1 MKVEG
6 HMLRK
11 MLVFGITSTVVLAE
25 LPALAQQQ
33 SGQQA
38 IEEIEVFANNRRA
51 EGLTNV
57 NAAVSVISE
66 EELDLIGHSH
76 YQEALTRVP
85 GFSGNRN
92 NGQESLMAIR
102 SPVLTGAGA
111 CGAFLIAENGI
122 PVRSAGFCNVNEM
135 FDTHSEYA
143 QSIEVIRGPA
153 SAFWGSNALHGL
165 VNVRLPNPGEVGE
178 LSLERGP
185 RGSYRTK
192 AAFGTDSGNFKQSLY
207 LTGVNE
213 EGYRDDSGVDQQK
226 ASWLYEYTL
235 GNGVKMEGGFTF
247 NNLNQE
253 TAGYVA
259 GAKAYE
265 DSDKRDTN
273 PNPEAY
279 RDSQS
284 IRAWTRF
291 TMESGDWEITATPYF
306 REVNMNF
313 VQHYLPGQPIEDTEH
328 RSLGIQVAAY
338 RELNNDSSFSWG
350 IDAESTDGSLKEMQ
364 PNATTGSLFVRKT
377 IPQGMHYDYEV
388 EVSQFALFANY
399 DTALTDRLDLSIGAR
414 LERIDYEYDNLMVD
428 GRTDAQGVAC
438 GFGGCRFSRP
448 ADRDDDFSDVS
459 PKIGLSYELNENHN
473 LFMRA
478 QRGIRAPQATELYRL
493 QGSQTVADLDS
504 VELDSYEVALQGGG
518 RNWDYSASL
527 YWMDKENEILK
538 DSDRMNLNGS
548 HTKHQGFELAL
559 GYDLSDTLSLRGV
572 FNLADHTYENDL
584 VSGGININGNDIDT
598 SPNQFGNLRLVYR
611 PANSLLAELE
621 LVHMGDYYT
630 NPENTASYDG
640 HDLLN
645 LRVQYD
651 VSDDFMV
658 YLNVLNLADE
668 EYAERADWSGWVK
681 DRYFPGE
688 PIRAFIG
695 FTWKYR

>member
-1 MKVEG
+1 MVRNLLICSIATATVAVAG
-6 HMLRK
+6 TT
-11 MLVFGITSTVVLAE
+11 FG
-25 LPALAQQQ
+25 Q
-33 SGQQA
+33 SQNSQQA
-38 IEEIEVFANNRRA
+38 IEEIEVFANNRRS
-51 EGLTNV
+51 ENLSEL
-57 NAAVSVISE
+57 NAAFSVIGE
-66 EELDLIGHSH
+66 EELDLISHSH
-76 YQEALTRVP
+76 YQEALSRVP

-92 NGQESLMAIR
+92 NGQESLMALR
-102 SPVLTGAGA
+102 SPVLTGNGA

-153 SAFWGSNALHGL
+153 SASWGSNALHGL
-165 VNVRLPNPGEVGE
+165 VNVRLPNAGEVGE

-192 AAFGTDSGNFKQSLY
+192 AAFGSDNGNFKQSLY
-207 LTGVNE
+207 LTGINE

-235 GNGVKMEGGFTF
+235 GNGVKMEGGFTY

-284 IRAWTRF
+284 TRAWTRF

-306 REVNMNF
+306 REVNMSF
-313 VQHYLPGQPIEDTEH
+313 VQHYLPGQPIEDNEH
-328 RSLGIQVAAY
+328 RSIGIQLSAF
-338 RELNNDSSFSWG
+338 RELNNGSSFSWG
-350 IDAESTDGSLKEMQ
+350 VDAESTDGSYKENQ
-364 PNATTGSLFVRKT
+364 PEATTGSLFVRRT

-388 EVSQFALFANY
+388 EASQFAVFANY

-414 LERIDYEYDNLMVD
+414 LERIDYEYDNLMLD
-428 GRTDAQGVAC
+428 GRTDANGVAC

-459 PKIGLSYELNENHN
+459 PKLGLSYELNENHD
-473 LFMRA
+473 LFVRV
-478 QRGIRAPQATELYRL
+478 QRGIRAPQTSELYRL
-493 QGSQTVADLDS
+493 QGSQNVADLDS

-518 RNWDYSASL
+518 SNWNYSAAL
-527 YWMDKENEILK
+527 YWMDKENEVLK
-538 DSDRMNLNGS
+538 DSDRINLNGS

-559 GYDLSDTLSLRGV
+559 GYDLTNTLSFNGV

-584 VSGGININGNDIDT
+584 VSGGQNINGNEIDT
-598 SPNQFGNLRLVYR
+598 APDQFGNLRLTYR
-611 PANSLLAELE
+611 PSDKLLAELE
-621 LVHMGDYYT
+621 LVHMGEYYT

-645 LRVQYD
+645 LRIQYD
-651 VSDDFMV
+651 VSEDFMV

>member
-1 MKVEG
+1 MI
-6 HMLRK
+6 RK
-11 MLVFGITSTVVLAE
+11 ILISTKTAAIVLAFT
-25 LPALAQQQ
+25 PSIGSSQ

-38 IEEIEVFANNRRA
+38 IEEIEVFANSRRS

-57 NAAVSVISE
+57 NAAVSVLGE
-66 EELDLIGHSH
+66 EELDLILHTH
-76 YQEALTRVP
+76 YQEALSRVP

-102 SPVLTGAGA
+102 SPVLTGSGA

-153 SAFWGSNALHGL
+153 STFWGSNALHGL
-165 VNVRLPNPGEVGE
+165 VNVRLPQPGEIGE
-178 LSLERGP
+178 LSLEQGP
-185 RGSYRTK
+185 RGSYRAKT
-192 AAFGTDSGNFKQSLY
+192 AIGSDNGNYKQSLY
-207 LTGVNE
+207 ITGISE

-235 GNGVKMEGGFTF
+235 ANGIQMEGGFTY

-284 IRAWTRF
+284 TRAWTRF

-306 REVNMNF
+306 REVNMSF
-313 VQHYLPGQPIEDTEH
+313 VQHYLPGQPIEDNEH
-328 RSLGIQVAAY
+328 RSIGIQIAAF
-338 RELNNDSSFSWG
+338 RELNNNSSFSWG
-350 IDAESTDGSLKEMQ
+350 LDAESTDGAYKENQ
-364 PNATTGSLFVRKT
+364 PNPTTGSLFVRRT

-388 EVSQFALFANY
+388 EATQFAVFANY
-399 DTALTDRLDLSIGAR
+399 ETPLTDRLDLSIGAR
-414 LERIDYEYDNLMVD
+414 LENIDYEYDNLMLD
-428 GRTDAQGVAC
+428 GRTDANGVAC

-459 PKIGLSYELNENHN
+459 PKLGLSYELNGSHN
-473 LFMRA
+473 FFVRA
-478 QRGIRAPQATELYRL
+478 QRGIRAPQSTELYRL
-493 QGSQTVADLDS
+493 QGSQSVADLDS
-504 VELDSYEVALQGGG
+504 VELDSYELALQGAGS
-518 RNWDYSASL
+518 NWNYSASL
-527 YWMDKENEILK
+527 YWMDKENEVLK
-538 DSDRMNLNGS
+538 DSNRMNLNGS
-548 HTKHQGFELAL
+548 HTKHQGFEVAV
-559 GYDLSDTLSLRGV
+559 GYDLTNSLSLAGV
-572 FNLADHTYENDL
+572 YNLADHTYENDL
-584 VSGGININGNDIDT
+584 VSGGQNINGNDIDT
-598 SPNQFGNLRLVYR
+598 APDHFGNLRLTYR
-611 PANSLLAELE
+611 PAENLLAELE
-621 LVHMGDYYT
+621 LVHMGEYYT

-645 LRVQYD
+645 LRLQYD
-651 VSDDFMV
+651 VNDDLMI
-658 YLNVLNLADE
+658 YLNALNITDE
-668 EYAERADWSGWVK
+668 EYAERADFSGWVG

-688 PIRAFIG
+688 PARIFVG

>member
-1 MKVEG
+1 MTRIPRLSEIVTIST
-6 HMLRK
+6 L
-11 MLVFGITSTVVLAE
+11 LGISSFVSG
-25 LPALAQQQ
+25 QN
-33 SGQQA
+33 GQQA
-38 IEEIEVFANNRRA
+38 IEEIEVFADSRRA

-57 NAAVSVISE
+57 NAAISVLGE
-66 EELDLIGHSH
+66 EELDLILQTH
-76 YQEALTRVP
+76 YQEALARVP

-92 NGQESLMAIR
+92 NGQESLMALR

-165 VNVRLPNPGEVGE
+165 INVQLPDPGEVGE
-178 LSLERGP
+178 LTLEQGP

-192 AAFGTDSGNFKQSLY
+192 AAIGSDSGNFKQSLY
-207 LTGVNE
+207 LTGINE

-235 GNGVKMEGGFTF
+235 SSGIKMEGGFTY

-265 DSDKRDTN
+265 DGNKRGTN

-284 IRAWTRF
+284 LRAWTRF
-291 TMESGDWEITATPYF
+291 TMESGGWDFTATPYF
-306 REVNMNF
+306 RDVNMNF
-313 VQHYLPGQPIEDTEH
+313 VQHFLPGQPIEDTEH
-328 RSLGIQVAAY
+328 RSFGIQLAAF
-338 RELNNDSSFSWG
+338 RELTNDSSFTWG
-350 IDAESTDGSLKEMQ
+350 IDAENTDGSLKQDQ
-364 PNATTGSLFVRKT
+364 PNPTTGSLFIRRT

-388 EVSQFALFANY
+388 EASQLALFANY
-399 DTALTDRLDLSIGAR
+399 ENSLTDRLELSIGAR
-414 LERIDYEYDNLMVD
+414 LERMDYEYDNLMID
-428 GRTDAQGVAC
+428 GRTDANGVAC
-438 GFGGCRFSRP
+438 GFGGCRYSRP
-448 ADRDDDFSDVS
+448 ADRDDDFTEVS
-459 PKIGLSYELNENHN
+459 PKLGLSYELNENHT
-473 LFMRA
+473 LFARA

-493 QGSQTVADLDS
+493 QGSQTVADLDP
-504 VELDSYEVALQGGG
+504 VELDSYELALQGGG
-518 RNWDYSASL
+518 NNWNYSAAV
-527 YWMDKENEILK
+527 YWMDKENEILQN
-538 DSDRMNLNGS
+538 SDRMNLNGS
-548 HTKHQGFELAL
+548 ETKHQGFELAV
-559 GYDLSDTLSLRGV
+559 GYDLTDSLSVNGV
-572 FNLADHTYENDL
+572 FNFADHTYDNDL
-584 VSGGININGNDIDT
+584 VSGGQNINGNDIDT
-598 SPNQFGNLRLVYR
+598 APDQFGNLRLTYR
-611 PANSLLAELE
+611 PKSNLLAELE
-621 LVHMGDYYT
+621 LVHMGEYYT

-658 YLNVLNLADE
+658 YVNIMNLADE
-668 EYAERADWSGWVK
+668 EYAERADFSGWVG

>member
-1 MKVEG
+1 MI
-6 HMLRK
+6 RK
-11 MLVFGITSTVVLAE
+11 ILISTKTAAIVLAFT
-25 LPALAQQQ
+25 PSIGSSQ

-38 IEEIEVFANNRRA
+38 IEEIEVFANSRRS

-57 NAAVSVISE
+57 NAAVSVLSE
-66 EELDLIGHSH
+66 EELDLILHTH
-76 YQEALTRVP
+76 YQEALSRVP

-102 SPVLTGAGA
+102 SPVLTGSGA

-153 SAFWGSNALHGL
+153 STFWGSNALHGL
-165 VNVRLPNPGEVGE
+165 VNVRLPQPGEIGE
-178 LSLERGP
+178 LSLEQGP
-185 RGSYRTK
+185 RGSYRAKT
-192 AAFGTDSGNFKQSLY
+192 AIGSDNGNYKQSLY
-207 LTGVNE
+207 ITGISE

-235 GNGVKMEGGFTF
+235 ANGIQMEGGFTY

-284 IRAWTRF
+284 TRAWTRF

-306 REVNMNF
+306 REVNMSF
-313 VQHYLPGQPIEDTEH
+313 VQHYLPGQPIEDNEH
-328 RSLGIQVAAY
+328 RSIGIQIAAF
-338 RELNNDSSFSWG
+338 RELNNNSSFSWG
-350 IDAESTDGSLKEMQ
+350 LDAESTDGAYKENQ
-364 PNATTGSLFVRKT
+364 PNPTTGSLFVRRT

-388 EVSQFALFANY
+388 EATQFAVFANY
-399 DTALTDRLDLSIGAR
+399 ETPLTDRLDLSIGAR
-414 LERIDYEYDNLMVD
+414 LENIDYEYDNLMLD
-428 GRTDAQGVAC
+428 GRTDANGVAC

-459 PKIGLSYELNENHN
+459 PKLGLSYELNGSHN
-473 LFMRA
+473 FFVRA
-478 QRGIRAPQATELYRL
+478 QRGIRAPQSTELYRL
-493 QGSQTVADLDS
+493 QGSQSVADLDS
-504 VELDSYEVALQGGG
+504 VELDSYELALQGAGS
-518 RNWDYSASL
+518 NWNYSASL
-527 YWMDKENEILK
+527 YWMDKENEVLK
-538 DSDRMNLNGS
+538 DSNRMNLNGS
-548 HTKHQGFELAL
+548 HTKHQGFEVAV
-559 GYDLSDTLSLRGV
+559 GYDLTNSLSLAGV
-572 FNLADHTYENDL
+572 YNLADHTYENDL
-584 VSGGININGNDIDT
+584 VSGGQNINGNDIDT
-598 SPNQFGNLRLVYR
+598 APDHFGNLRLTYR
-611 PANSLLAELE
+611 PAENLLAELE
-621 LVHMGDYYT
+621 LVHMGEYYT

-645 LRVQYD
+645 LRLQYD
-651 VSDDFMV
+651 VNDDLMI
-658 YLNVLNLADE
+658 YLNALNITDE
-668 EYAERADWSGWVK
+668 EYAERADFSGWVG

-688 PIRAFIG
+688 PARIFVG